1 MDNAVIY
8 KKNHWKKGNPNTSS
22 RLMVGL
28 DGGFS
33 WFKLGQRDG
42 KFHIR
47 FSWTTFW
54 RVGRPSKKSS
64 KFESN

>member
-1 MDNAVIY
+1 MDNAVIC
-8 KKNHWKKGNPNTSS
+8 KKNHWKKGNPNKSS

-42 KFHIR
+42 KFQ
-47 FSWTTFW
+47 FSCSWIVWEEVLPT
-54 RVGRPSKKSS
+54 
-64 KFESN
+64 